1 MEQSNQHLIDIIE
14 NLPIR
19 LDRFWRARIL
29 RQHGSEDDFYRNLK
43 ICLAETNGESSLE
56 IMTLLKERNLL
67 GCYIAAQ

>member
-1 MEQSNQHLIDIIE
+1 MEQSNQRLIDIIE

-56 IMTLLKERNLL
+56 IMTLLREKNLL
-67 GCYIAAQ
+67 GCYIAAR